1 MHNMTD
7 HKTIEDV
14 IRNSVCWEDFD
25 SFLVIG
31 STENGRITATKHW
44 DLQNEETGTNLLE
57 VLYDLNPE
65 CYCDEDENT

>member
-31 STENGRITATKHW
+31 STEGGKITAAKSW
-44 DLQNEETGTNLLE
+44 DLQNEEQGTNLLE
-57 VLYDLNPE
+57 VLYDLHPE
-65 CYCDEDENT
+65 CCCDEDENN